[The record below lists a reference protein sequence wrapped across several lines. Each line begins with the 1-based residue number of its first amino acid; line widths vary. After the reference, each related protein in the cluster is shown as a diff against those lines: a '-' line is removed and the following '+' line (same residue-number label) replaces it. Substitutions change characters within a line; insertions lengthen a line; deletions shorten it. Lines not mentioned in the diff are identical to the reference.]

1 MLSFLVRFFFLVVY
15 GRVFI
20 ASLLFP
26 FLFFPNGHLS
36 CFANVGAKETCPV
49 GSRGKMIEDA
59 KARKKQKIK
68 HWVLERTGRKE
79 RERREEGIVGMSEGR

>member
-1 MLSFLVRFFFLVVY
+1 MNVFSLNYSAFPIFVCGLLCALVSGSFFFFLVVY
-15 GRVFI
+15 GRVFV

-26 FLFFPNGHLS
+26 FLFSPNGHLS

-59 KARKKQKIK
+59 KARKKKK
-68 HWVLERTGRKE
+68 KKTLGA
-79 RERREEGIVGMSEGR
+79 